1 MGKYCIEDTII
12 NGGNF
17 MFENDSKVALHELNK
32 SPLFAISLASKELAH
47 SNFWK
52 WLLDIEDSEGR
63 HPFIKVFKPD
73 FYERG
78 KECTF
83 LKVEREK
90 FNFDLYITYK
100 DEKDRSRSLV
110 IENKIKAIADKSQL
124 IRYQNKRTHGFEFDE
139 GILTGLIENKSIGI
153 GAGNLA
159 GWTFLSYADIAENI
173 KSILEENLDNEYGI
187 FISQYVKDL
196 NNIQFLIDE
205 AFELDDNKDK
215 YVYLDDYLSEI
226 RFSDVFLKL
235 KATEFANKI
244 KDEIDIH
251 VCDLNLDMQG
261 WSGPYGDVSFSNGTP
276 IITFVYREMK
286 PDIKES
292 EKYNLNTKSE
302 YGRIGVQIQRNQFR
316 IYGGSSS
323 SVRKNSKRTFKKLV
337 DVGYLCSTISEFKE
351 NLNKENKESGTKMEK
366 YCSYG
371 NHLYQYWNIPDQSYD
386 YLINE
391 TIKQLKIAKGCIEKG
406 LSFKE

>member
-1 MGKYCIEDTII
+1 MEK
-12 NGGNF
+12 
-17 MFENDSKVALHELNK
+17 NDNESPMNELK
-32 SPLFAISLASKELAH
+32 HSPLFAISLASKELAH

-73 FYERG
+73 FYETG

-83 LKVEREK
+83 LEVEREK

-100 DEKDRSRSLV
+100 DEKERSRSLV

-124 IRYQNKRTHGFEFDE
+124 IRYKNKRTHGFEFDE
-139 GILTGLIENKSIGI
+139 GILTGLIENKNIGI

-159 GWTFLSYADIAENI
+159 GWTFLSYADISKNI

-187 FISQYVKDL
+187 FISQYVNDL
-196 NNIQFLIDE
+196 NNIQLLIDE
-205 AFELDDNKDK
+205 AFKHKDNKDK
-215 YVYLDDYLSEI
+215 YVYFDKHLSKI

-235 KATEFANKI
+235 KATEFANRI
-244 KDEIDIH
+244 KDEIDNH

-302 YGRIGVQIQRNQFR
+302 YGRIGVQIQRDQFR
-316 IYGGSSS
+316 IYGGSSLS
-323 SVRKNSKRTFKKLV
+323 ERKNSNGTFDKLKK
-337 DVGYLCSTISEFKE
+337 VGYLCPTISKFKE
-351 NLNKENKESGTKMEK
+351 NLNKVNKKSGTKMEK

-371 NHLYQYWNIPDQSYD
+371 NHLYQYWNISNKSYD
-386 YLINE
+386 YLIDE
-391 TIKQLKIAKGCIEKG
+391 MIKQLKIAKGCIEKG
-406 LSFKE
+406 LSFK

>member
-1 MGKYCIEDTII
+1 MEK
-12 NGGNF
+12 
-17 MFENDSKVALHELNK
+17 NDNQSTLDELK
-32 SPLFAISLASKELAH
+32 HSPLFAISLASKELAH

-52 WLLDIEDSEGR
+52 WLLELKDSEGR
-63 HPFIKVFKPD
+63 HPFIKIFKPD
-73 FYERG
+73 FYERS
-78 KECTF
+78 KECTS
-83 LKVEREK
+83 LEVEREK
-90 FNFDLYITYK
+90 YNFDLYITYK
-100 DEKDRSRSLV
+100 DEKGRSRSIV

-124 IRYQNKRTHGFEFDE
+124 IRYQNKRTRGFEFDE

-153 GAGNLA
+153 GTGNLK
-159 GWTFLSYADIAENI
+159 GWTFLSYADIAKNI
-173 KSILEENLDNEYGI
+173 KTILEENADLDYAI

-196 NNIQFLIDE
+196 NNIQLLIDE
-205 AFELDDNKDK
+205 AFEFDENKDK
-215 YVYLDDYLSEI
+215 YVYLDDYLSDI

-235 KATEFANKI
+235 KATELANRI
-244 KDEIDIH
+244 KAEIDNH

-261 WSGPYGDVSFSNGTP
+261 WSGPYGDASFSNGTP

-302 YGRIGVQIQRNQFR
+302 YGRIGVQIQRDQFR

-323 SVRKNSKRTFKKLV
+323 SERKNSKRTFKKLK

-371 NHLYQYWNIPDQSYD
+371 NHLYQYWNISNSSYN
-386 YLINE
+386 YLIGE

>member
-1 MGKYCIEDTII
+1 MVK
-12 NGGNF
+12 
-17 MFENDSKVALHELNK
+17 NDDNSTLDELK
-32 SPLFAISLASKELAH
+32 DSPLFAISLASKELAH

-52 WLLDIEDSEGR
+52 WLLDIPDSEGR

-78 KECTF
+78 KECTS
-83 LKVEREK
+83 LEVEREK
-90 FNFDLYITYK
+90 YNFDLYITYK
-100 DEKDRSRSLV
+100 DEKGRSRSIV

-124 IRYQNKRTHGFEFDE
+124 IRYQNKRTRGFDFDE

-153 GAGNLA
+153 GTGNLK
-159 GWTFLSYADIAENI
+159 GWTFLSYSDIAENI
-173 KSILEENLDNEYGI
+173 KYILEENADNEYGI

-196 NNIQFLIDE
+196 KNIQSLIDE
-205 AFELDDNKDK
+205 AFECEKNKDK

-235 KATEFANKI
+235 KATELANRI
-244 KDEIDIH
+244 KAEIDNH

-292 EKYNLNTKSE
+292 EKYNLNVESE
-302 YGRIGVQIQRNQFR
+302 YGRIGVQIQRDQFR

-323 SVRKNSKRTFKKLV
+323 PGRKNSNKTFDKLV
-337 DVGYLCSTISEFKE
+337 EIGYLCPTISEFKG
-351 NLNKENKESGTKMEK
+351 NLKKEGKKSRIKVEK

-371 NHLYQYWNIPDQSYD
+371 NHLYQYWNISNSSYN
-386 YLINE
+386 YLIGE

>member
-1 MGKYCIEDTII
+1 MEK
-12 NGGNF
+12 
-17 MFENDSKVALHELNK
+17 NDNQSTLDELK
-32 SPLFAISLASKELAH
+32 HSPLFAISLASKELAH

-52 WLLDIEDSEGR
+52 WLLDIPDSEGR

-78 KECTF
+78 KECTS
-83 LKVEREK
+83 LEVEREK
-90 FNFDLYITYK
+90 YNFDLYITYK
-100 DEKDRSRSLV
+100 DEKGRSRSIV

-124 IRYQNKRTHGFEFDE
+124 IRYQNKRTRGFDFDE

-153 GAGNLA
+153 GTGNLK
-159 GWTFLSYADIAENI
+159 GWTFLSYSDIAENI
-173 KSILEENLDNEYGI
+173 KYILEENADNEYGI

-196 NNIQFLIDE
+196 KNIQSLIDE
-205 AFELDDNKDK
+205 AFECEKNKDK

-235 KATEFANKI
+235 KATELANRI
-244 KDEIDIH
+244 KAEIDNH

-292 EKYNLNTKSE
+292 EKYNLNVESE
-302 YGRIGVQIQRNQFR
+302 YGRIGVQIQRDQFR

-323 SVRKNSKRTFKKLV
+323 PGRKNSNKTFDKLV
-337 DVGYLCSTISEFKE
+337 EIGYLCPTISEFKG
-351 NLNKENKESGTKMEK
+351 NLKKEGKKSRIKVEK
-366 YCSYG
+366 YCSYR
-371 NHLYQYWNIPDQSYD
+371 NHLYQYWNISNSSYN
-386 YLINE
+386 YLIGE

>member
-1 MGKYCIEDTII
+1 MVK
-12 NGGNF
+12 
-17 MFENDSKVALHELNK
+17 NDDNSTLDELK
-32 SPLFAISLASKELAH
+32 DSPLFAISLASKELAH

-52 WLLDIEDSEGR
+52 WLLDIPDSEGR

-78 KECTF
+78 KECTS
-83 LKVEREK
+83 LEVEREK
-90 FNFDLYITYK
+90 YNFDLYITYK
-100 DEKDRSRSLV
+100 DEKGRSRSIV

-124 IRYQNKRTHGFEFDE
+124 IRYQNKRTRGFYFDE

-153 GAGNLA
+153 GTGNLK
-159 GWTFLSYADIAENI
+159 GWTFLSYSDIAENI
-173 KSILEENLDNEYGI
+173 KYILEENADNEYGI

-196 NNIQFLIDE
+196 KNIQSLIDE
-205 AFELDDNKDK
+205 AFECEKNKDN
-215 YVYLDDYLSEI
+215 YVYLNKYLSNI

-235 KATEFANKI
+235 KATEFANRI
-244 KDEIDIH
+244 KDKIDNH

-302 YGRIGVQIQRNQFR
+302 YGRIGVQIQRDQFR

-323 SVRKNSKRTFKKLV
+323 SERKNSKRTFKKLK
-337 DVGYLCSTISEFKE
+337 DVGYLCSTISEFKG
-351 NLNKENKESGTKMEK
+351 NLKKEGKKSRIKVEK

-371 NHLYQYWNIPDQSYD
+371 NHLYQYWNISNSSYN
-386 YLINE
+386 YLIGE

>member
-1 MGKYCIEDTII
+1 M
-12 NGGNF
+12 
-17 MFENDSKVALHELNK
+17 
-32 SPLFAISLASKELAH
+32 
-47 SNFWK
+47 
-52 WLLDIEDSEGR
+52 
-63 HPFIKVFKPD
+63 
-73 FYERG
+73 
-78 KECTF
+78 
-83 LKVEREK
+83 
-90 FNFDLYITYK
+90 YITYK
-100 DEKDRSRSLV
+100 DEKGRSRSIV

-124 IRYQNKRTHGFEFDE
+124 IRYQNKRTRGFDFDE

-153 GAGNLA
+153 GTGNLK
-159 GWTFLSYADIAENI
+159 GWTFLSYSDIAENI
-173 KSILEENLDNEYGI
+173 KYILEENADNEYGI

-196 NNIQFLIDE
+196 KNIQSLIDE
-205 AFELDDNKDK
+205 AFECEKNKDN
-215 YVYLDDYLSEI
+215 YVYLNKYLSNI

-235 KATEFANKI
+235 KATEFANRI
-244 KDEIDIH
+244 KDKIDNH

-302 YGRIGVQIQRNQFR
+302 YGRIGVQIQRDQFR

-323 SVRKNSKRTFKKLV
+323 SERKNSKRIFKKLK
-337 DVGYLCSTISEFKE
+337 DVGYLCSTILEFKK
-351 NLNKENKESGTKMEK
+351 NLNKANKESRIKVEK

-371 NHLYQYWNIPDQSYD
+371 NHLYQYWNISNRSYD
-386 YLINE
+386 YLIDE
-391 TIKQLKIAKGCIEKG
+391 TIKQLKIEKGCIEKD

>member
-1 MGKYCIEDTII
+1 MEK
-12 NGGNF
+12 
-17 MFENDSKVALHELNK
+17 NDNKSPLNELK
-32 SPLFAISLASKELAH
+32 HSPLFAISLASKELAH

-52 WLLDIEDSEGR
+52 WLLDIKDSEGR

-100 DEKDRSRSLV
+100 DEKGRSRSLV
-110 IENKIKAIADKSQL
+110 VENKIKAIADKSQL
-124 IRYQNKRTHGFEFDE
+124 IRYQNKRTHSFEFDE

-153 GAGNLA
+153 GEGNLT
-159 GWTFLSYADIAENI
+159 GWTFLSYADIADNI
-173 KSILEENLDNEYGI
+173 KSILEENLDSEYGI

-205 AFELDDNKDK
+205 AFKRKDNKDK
-215 YVYLDDYLSEI
+215 YVYFDKHLSNI

-235 KATEFANKI
+235 KATEFANRI
-244 KDEIDIH
+244 KDEIDNH

-261 WSGPYGDVSFSNGTP
+261 WSGPYGDVSFSNGTQ

-286 PDIKES
+286 PDIKEY

-302 YGRIGVQIQRNQFR
+302 YGRIGVQIQRDQFR

-323 SVRKNSKRTFKKLV
+323 SERKNSERTFDKLV
-337 DVGYLCSTISEFKE
+337 DVGYLCSTISAFKVK
-351 NLNKENKESGTKMEK
+351 LNKENEENKKNKEDKKNKESGTKMEK

>member
-1 MGKYCIEDTII
+1 MLKKDNQAT
-12 NGGNF
+12 
-17 MFENDSKVALHELNK
+17 LQELNK

-52 WLLDIEDSEGR
+52 WLLDIKDSEGR

-78 KECTF
+78 KECYF
-83 LKVEREK
+83 LDVKREM
-90 FNFDLYITYK
+90 FNFDLYITYT
-100 DEKDRSRSLV
+100 DEKGRFRSLV

-124 IRYQNKRTHGFEFDE
+124 IRYQNRTTLGFEFDE

-153 GAGNLA
+153 GTGNLA

-173 KSILEENLDNEYGI
+173 KNILEENADLDYGI

-196 NNIQFLIDE
+196 NNIQLLIDE
-205 AFELDDNKDK
+205 AFELDENKDM

-235 KATEFANKI
+235 KATELANMI
-244 KDEIDIH
+244 KDKIDSSAN
-251 VCDLNLDMQG
+251 DLILDMQG

-276 IITFVYREMK
+276 IITFIYREMK

-292 EKYNLNTKSE
+292 EKYNLNVESE
-302 YGRIGVQIQRNQFR
+302 YGRIGVQIQRDQFR

-323 SVRKNSKRTFKKLV
+323 PGRKNSNKTFDKLV
-337 DVGYLCSTISEFKE
+337 EIGYLSPTISEFKG
-351 NLNKENKESGTKMEK
+351 NLKKDGKKSRIKVEK

-371 NHLYQYWNIPDQSYD
+371 NHLYQYWNISDRLYD
-386 YLINE
+386 YLVDE
-391 TIKQLKIAKGCIEKG
+391 TIRQLKIAKECIEKG

>member
-1 MGKYCIEDTII
+1 MKQHDNRSTL
-12 NGGNF
+12 
-17 MFENDSKVALHELNK
+17 DELK
-32 SPLFAISLASKELAH
+32 DSPLFAISLASKELAH

-52 WLLDIEDSEGR
+52 WLLDIKDSEER

-73 FYERG
+73 FYESGR
-78 KECTF
+78 ECTF
-83 LKVEREK
+83 LEVEREK

-100 DEKDRSRSLV
+100 DENGRSRSLV

-124 IRYQNKRTHGFEFDE
+124 IRYQNKRTSGFEFDE

-153 GAGNLA
+153 GTGNLA

-196 NNIQFLIDE
+196 KNIQSLIDE
-205 AFELDDNKDK
+205 AFEDEKNKDN
-215 YVYLDDYLSEI
+215 YVYLNKYLSKI

-235 KATEFANKI
+235 KATEFANRI
-244 KDEIDIH
+244 KDEIDNH

-302 YGRIGVQIQRNQFR
+302 YGRIGVQIQRDQFR

-323 SVRKNSKRTFKKLV
+323 SERKNSKITFEKLV
-337 DVGYLCSTISEFKE
+337 KIGYLCSTISEFKVKLKKE
-351 NLNKENKESGTKMEK
+351 NEKNEKNKENKESGTKMEK

-371 NHLYQYWNIPDQSYD
+371 NHLYQYWNISDTSYD
-386 YLINE
+386 YLIDE

>member
-1 MGKYCIEDTII
+1 MEK
-12 NGGNF
+12 
-17 MFENDSKVALHELNK
+17 NDNKSPLNELK
-32 SPLFAISLASKELAH
+32 HSPLFAISLASKELAH

-52 WLLDIEDSEGR
+52 WLLDIKDSEGR
-63 HPFIKVFKPD
+63 NPFIKVFKPD
-73 FYERG
+73 FYESGR
-78 KECTF
+78 ECTF
-83 LKVEREK
+83 LEVKREK

-100 DEKDRSRSLV
+100 DENDISRSLV

-124 IRYQNKRTHGFEFDE
+124 IRYQNKRTSGFEFDE

-153 GAGNLA
+153 GTGNLA

-173 KSILEENLDNEYGI
+173 KSILEENLDNEYGF

-196 NNIQFLIDE
+196 KNIQLLIDE
-205 AFELDDNKDK
+205 AFENEKNKDR
-215 YVYLDDYLSEI
+215 YVYLDDYLSKI

-235 KATEFANKI
+235 KATEFANRI
-244 KDEIDIH
+244 KDEIDNH
-251 VCDLNLDMQG
+251 VSDLNLDMQG

-292 EKYNLNTKSE
+292 EKYNLNVESE

-323 SVRKNSKRTFKKLV
+323 SERKNSTRTFEKLV
-337 DVGYLCSTISEFKE
+337 EIGYLCPTISEFKGKLEKE
-351 NLNKENKESGTKMEK
+351 NEKNKENKKKKESRTKVEK

-371 NHLYQYWNIPDQSYD
+371 NHLYQYWNISDQSYN
-386 YLINE
+386 YLIDE